1 MAKETCTMNPP
12 SRSWIGTSLRA
23 VMARL
28 RDRFETYRQD
38 RERRDAF
45 RNLLRLDDQIL
56 DDIGVARAELAC
68 AARLPLR
75 LSASDALAAKA
86 HARRKGRI
94 RPW

>member
-12 SRSWIGTSLRA
+12 SRSRWIGAGSRA
-23 VMARL
+23 LMARL
-28 RDRFETYRQD
+28 RRLFETYRQH

-56 DDIGVARAELAC
+56 DDIGVTRAEVAC

-75 LSASDALAAKA
+75 LNASDALAAKA

-94 RPW
+94 G